1 MRALAILREAIATA
15 RSQPVASVLTVLV
28 ISGMV
33 LAVMLTTGRTV
44 GAEQQV
50 LGSLDEMGTRSIVI
64 RAESGAGVTNRVL
77 DRIDVVDGIEWAAA
91 FTSTTDATRRA
102 ARRRRRAGPSST
114 TRSATTSTSAS
125 SRSTSSSGRV
135 AGARGDAQGTSN
147 SIDTISHG
155 TPTWSTVTAP
165 GRQPEENERSESG
178 RKVGGF

>member
-1 MRALAILREAIATA
+1 MEVVADGVVDEGPALLLRRAA
-15 RSQPVASVLTVLV
+15 RLVAEDDVVVPALS
-28 ISGMV
+28 
-33 LAVMLTTGRTV
+33 R
-44 GAEQQV
+44 
-50 LGSLDEMGTRSIVI
+50 
-64 RAESGAGVTNRVL
+64 GAGTT
-77 DRIDVVDGIEWAAA
+77 
-91 FTSTTDATRRA
+91 TSSSATRRA
-102 ARRRRRAGPSST
+102 ARRRKRAGPSST

-178 RKVGGF
+178 RKVGGSSTIRFRLVSFKLGYPD